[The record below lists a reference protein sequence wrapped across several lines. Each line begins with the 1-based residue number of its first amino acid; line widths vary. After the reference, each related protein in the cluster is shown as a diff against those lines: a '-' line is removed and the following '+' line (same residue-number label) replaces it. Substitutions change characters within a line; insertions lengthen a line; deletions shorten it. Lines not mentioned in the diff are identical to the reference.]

1 MPQMTNSQARVID
14 PILTEVARGYQQPAL
29 VGSALFPRV
38 PVRQR
43 GGKIITFDK
52 TAFMQYANLKRA
64 PGQNT
69 RRIQFGY
76 AGAAFSLEDFSLEGQ
91 VPYETESEALAV
103 PGIDLA
109 QRTINGVQDIIAL
122 RLELAQAALAT
133 TAANYAS
140 SNKTTLAS
148 TAQWSDQTSGVSNP
162 AADVETAKEA
172 VRAKTG
178 KRPNTVVMGAA
189 VFAKLKTHPLILDRI
204 KYTGRDIPTTA
215 LLASLFDVEQVL
227 VGDSVQAADDGTF
240 SDNWGKFVVVAYTVK
255 ASLASQG
262 TPTFG
267 YTYQLEDMPQ
277 VEDPYVDRNAKSW
290 IYPVTDVCSPVI
302 AGAES
307 GYLISAAVA

>member
-1 MPQMTNSQARVID
+1 MGQMTNSAARVID
-14 PILTEVARGYQQPAL
+14 PILSEVARGYQQQPLAGT
-29 VGSALFPRV
+29 VLFPRV

-43 GGKIITFDK
+43 GGKIITFGK
-52 TAFMQYANLKRA
+52 EAFMQYANLKRA

-76 AGAAFSLEDFSLEGQ
+76 AGASYALEDFSLEGQ
-91 VPYETESEALAV
+91 VPYETEQEATAV

-109 QRTINGVQDIIAL
+109 QRTVNGVQDIIAL
-122 RLELAQAALAT
+122 RLEVAQATLAT
-133 TAANYAS
+133 TAGNYAA
-140 SNKTTLAS
+140 SNKTTLAG
-148 TAQWSDQTSGVSNP
+148 TAQWSDYSGTSDPVS
-162 AADVETAKEA
+162 DVEVGKEA
-172 VRAKTG
+172 VRVKTG

-189 VFAKLKTHPLILDRI
+189 VFAKLKNHPKILDRI

-215 LLASLFDVEQVL
+215 LLASLWDVEQVL

-240 SDNWGKFVVVAYTVK
+240 SDNWGKFVVLAYTVK

-267 YTYQLEDMPQ
+267 YTYQLEQMPQ
-277 VEDPYVDRNAKSW
+277 VEEPYVDRNAKSW
-290 IYPVTDVCSPVI
+290 IYPVTDVCAPVI